1 MFALSFVSRTRHSVG
16 MGGSACVKLFIFREG
31 PVRMS
36 QSGSFK
42 QSPVAPRHSFKANFG
57 KTNLRKAIVGATL
70 ISAMSLGVSVATAQ
84 EPSAELIAKGRYIA
98 TASDCAACHT
108 EPHGGVPFAGG
119 YGISSPLGT
128 IFSTN
133 ITPSKAD
140 GIGNYTEEEFSR
152 AVRDGVAKDGSH
164 LYPAMPYTAYAK
176 MTDEDVGAL
185 YAYFMHEVKPV
196 DHQPQKTELPFP
208 FSIRTSMVAW
218 NLLFLDK
225 TRFTPNAAKSA
236 EWNRGAYI
244 SEALAHCST
253 CHTPRNDLMAE
264 QISKALSGGSLG
276 SWYAPNIT
284 SDPLSGIGEWS
295 QGELVQYLRTGHVAG
310 KAQAAGPMAEAIEHS
325 LQYLTDEDLNAI
337 AVYVKQTAPISSG
350 DKSPRDKFGKPSVTE
365 YTLRGLPGQEPVES
379 GFHIFS
385 GVCANC
391 HQVSGEGNKHYPS
404 LFHNT
409 VTGADRSDNLISAIV
424 FGVSRTVDGETAY
437 MPGFGPDAF
446 YTDRLSDEDIADV
459 SNYVLAQYGNPDVK
473 VTPGDVK
480 LIREGGPKP
489 LIAKLAPFAA
499 PAMVAGVVILIALI
513 IWLVH
518 RRRRRAQ
525 A

>member
-1 MFALSFVSRTRHSVG
+1 MLHESSI
-16 MGGSACVKLFIFREG
+16 K
-31 PVRMS
+31 MS

-42 QSPVAPRHSFKANFG
+42 QYPVAPRPSWKA
-57 KTNLRKAIVGATL
+57 LIGATAVSIVAL
-70 ISAMSLGVSVATAQ
+70 GSTAMAD

-108 EPHGGVPFAGG
+108 APHGGTPFAGG

-140 GIGNYTEEEFSR
+140 GIGNYSEEEFAH

-176 MTDEDVGAL
+176 MTDEDVRAL

-208 FSIRTSMVAW
+208 FSVRTSMAAW

-225 TRFTPNAAKSA
+225 TRFTPDASKST
-236 EWNRGAYI
+236 EWNRGAYL

-264 QISKALSGGSLG
+264 QSSKALSGGSLG

-284 SDPLSGIGEWS
+284 SDPVSGIGDWS
-295 QGELVQYLRTGHVAG
+295 QEELVQYLRTGHVAG

-325 LQYLTDEDLNAI
+325 LQHLTDDDLNAI
-337 AVYVKQTAPISSG
+337 AVYVKDVAPISSG
-350 DKSPRDKFGKPSVTE
+350 DKTPRDKFGKPSVTE
-365 YTLRGLPGQEPVES
+365 YALRGLPGEVPNES
-379 GFHIFS
+379 GFRIFS

-391 HQVSGEGNKHYPS
+391 HQMDGEGNKHYPS

-409 VTGADRSDNLISAIV
+409 VTGADRSDNLLSAIV
-424 FGVSRTVDGETAY
+424 FGVNRTVDGHTAY

-446 YTDRLSDEDIADV
+446 YTDRLSDQDVADV

-473 VTPGDVK
+473 VTPADVK

-489 LIAKLAPFAA
+489 LIAELAPFAA
-499 PAMVAGVVILIALI
+499 PAMVVGILILIALI
-513 IWLVH
+513 VWLV
-518 RRRRRAQ
+518 RRRKRA
-525 A
+525 AHA